1 MNGVKGDK
9 RLSRLGWNDYR
20 AVILT
25 ARGSSFFIN
34 GMGQVMSGK
43 LVLSRRNNQ
52 VVVISKDGV
61 EIARIH
67 AIGDCK
73 LAFEADR
80 NIQIDRLEVWA
91 SKQEEKRA
99 A

>member
-1 MNGVKGDK
+1 ME
-9 RLSRLGWNDYR
+9 RYR
-20 AVILT
+20 AVILA
-25 ARGSSFFIN
+25 ARGSSIFK